1 MSTQT
6 LATEARKL
14 FSQVTAGP
22 DTLESY
28 INRSAELIGYGNTN
42 RILLSKMNGAKNFAT
57 QDKFERDSEFK
68 QVNWDQLHGV
78 EVIVPARGTKGGPVL
93 FTTGKMYSAEEI
105 GQQYPALAERAMQVA
120 QRRNAFRRQ
129 ERDDRLHQTTSTL
142 KKFRVKQPKWIKDPV
157 KRAEA
162 HITQYLVFAN
172 SGLTDRPFKFLQ
184 AEREALGNMTTREIG
199 NLFSNA
205 TKTAKKLD
213 YQVTQTFM
221 QQVRNQNGQKGH
233 QHSPQPQ
240 QLAFQL
246 KKKER

>member
-6 LATEARKL
+6 LATEAREL
-14 FSQVTAGP
+14 LSQVTTGP
-22 DTLESY
+22 DALESY

-42 RILLSKMNGAKNFAT
+42 RILLSKMDGAKNFAT
-57 QDKFERDSEFK
+57 QAKFERDSEFK
-68 QVNWDQLHGV
+68 RVNWDQLHGV
-78 EVIVPARGTKGGPVL
+78 EVIVPSRGTKGGPVS
-93 FTTGKMYSAEEI
+93 FTMGKMYSAEEI
-105 GQQYPALAERAMQVA
+105 GQRYPALAERAMQVA
-120 QRRNAFRRQ
+120 QRRNTFRNQ

-157 KRAEA
+157 KRTEA

-172 SGLTDRPFKFLQ
+172 SGLTDRPFKFSQ
-184 AEREALGNMTTREIG
+184 AEREALGNMTTKEIG

-221 QQVRNQNGQKGH
+221 QQVRNQNRQKGQ
-233 QHSPQPQ
+233 QHGPKTQ
-240 QLAFQL
+240 QLSFQP
-246 KKKER
+246 KKER